1 MPHELEPSQRL
12 NLTEAPRDLPP
23 GYIYPK
29 TAANWGNTII
39 HPNCLH
45 VESSPDTLGKLLHC
59 NLDSVELVPLFPCSD
74 SFARGGKGVCPMT

>member
-39 HPNCLH
+39 HPNAFMWKAHQIHWVNCFT
-45 VESSPDTLGKLLHC
+45 VIWIQ
-59 NLDSVELVPLFPCSD
+59 
-74 SFARGGKGVCPMT
+74 